1 MHKGCTREAQ
11 GGGSQVVPGSQ
22 AGSKEGMPSA
32 KAGLA
37 VLDGGAGDCQSPIAD
52 GQLQTQAVLG
62 GCGIGRPRCSQ
73 RAMRAPLYI
82 SARIRESGGRISD
95 GNYNR

>member
-11 GGGSQVVPGSQ
+11 GGGSEAVLESQ
-22 AGSKEGMPSA
+22 EGGKEGMPSA
-32 KAGLA
+32 KARL
-37 VLDGGAGDCQSPIAD
+37 
-52 GQLQTQAVLG
+52 AVLG
-62 GCGIGRPRCSQ
+62 GCGVAGPRCPQS
-73 RAMRAPLYI
+73 AMRAPLYI

>member
-11 GGGSQVVPGSQ
+11 GGASEAMLESQ
-22 AGSKEGMPSA
+22 AGGEERMPSA

-52 GQLQTQAVLG
+52 GQLQTQAMSG
-62 GCGIGRPRCSQ
+62 GCGAGRPRCSQ
-73 RAMRAPLYI
+73 RAIRAPLYI

>member
-11 GGGSQVVPGSQ
+11 GGASEAMLESQ
-22 AGSKEGMPSA
+22 AGGDEGMPSA

-52 GQLQTQAVLG
+52 GQLQTQAMSG
-62 GCGIGRPRCSQ
+62 GCRVGRPRCSQ
-73 RAMRAPLYI
+73 RSIRAPLYI

>member
-22 AGSKEGMPSA
+22 AGGKEGMPSA

-52 GQLQTQAVLG
+52 GQLQTQAMSG
-62 GCGIGRPRCSQ
+62 GCGVGRPRGPQS
-73 RAMRAPLYI
+73 ALRAPLYI
-82 SARIRESGGRISD
+82 SSRTRDSGSLISD

>member
-11 GGGSQVVPGSQ
+11 GAGSQVVLGSQ
-22 AGSKEGMPSA
+22 AGGKEGMPSA

-52 GQLQTQAVLG
+52 GQLQTQAVSG
-62 GCGIGRPRCSQ
+62 GCGAARPRCSQ
-73 RAMRAPLYI
+73 RAIRVPLYI
-82 SARIRESGGRISD
+82 SAQIRESGGRIND